1 LQVFGKSRRFDP
13 LDANGNNP
21 GKIQP
26 EQPVRNRSA
35 FITLRWISVLLI
47 FLAAVLT
54 ALQLVYYSR
63 IRSTFPPGMVIAGVP
78 VGRLDQQR
86 AAERLLQAYTAV
98 PVEVRYRDAV
108 IQIRPAVVGFEM
120 DIQAMM
126 SAADQERMQQP
137 FWSGFWD
144 FLWNRLPVPKE
155 VPLRATYSEDR
166 LRAYLAGE
174 IATRYDQSPVA
185 AMPLPGSTGFQP
197 SKPGT
202 VLDIDRAVIL
212 VDAALR
218 SPNARV
224 VNLSFNRIN
233 PPRPSML
240 NLQLLL
246 QQVIELAGFDGL
258 IEVYVND
265 LQTTQEVHFAYLDGQ
280 LVPPDIAFTAASTMK
295 IPIMVSTMRRVDE
308 SSSEDVQ
315 RLIQQMI
322 ERSENDPADR
332 LMEIVMDKNLG
343 PLEVTQDMQSL
354 GFSNTFLAGYF
365 YPGAPLLQ
373 RIKTPANQRTDISI
387 RPDAYNQTTAVE
399 MGLLIEDIYRCAET
413 GGGTFAAVFPGEITQ
428 SECRAMINYLV
439 QNKIAVLLQ
448 AGLPEGTRIA
458 HKHGWIIETDGLMHT
473 IANTGV
479 VYSPGGNYVISVF
492 AYHPVQIVFPPI
504 NRMIAELSQAVYNY
518 FNIP

>member
-1 LQVFGKSRRFDP
+1 
-13 LDANGNNP
+13 
-21 GKIQP
+21 
-26 EQPVRNRSA
+26 
-35 FITLRWISVLLI
+35 
-47 FLAAVLT
+47 
-54 ALQLVYYSR
+54 
-63 IRSTFPPGMVIAGVP
+63 
-78 VGRLDQQR
+78 
-86 AAERLLQAYTAV
+86 
-98 PVEVRYRDAV
+98 
-108 IQIRPAVVGFEM
+108 
-120 DIQAMM
+120 
-126 SAADQERMQQP
+126 
-137 FWSGFWD
+137 
-144 FLWNRLPVPKE
+144 
-155 VPLRATYSEDR
+155 
-166 LRAYLAGE
+166 
-174 IATRYDQSPVA
+174 
-185 AMPLPGSTGFQP
+185 
-197 SKPGT
+197 